1 MFCLFT
7 EELNLHNTNSE
18 RELKK
23 IVAKKQVKGL
33 ALVHSIYLSWYDFIV
48 KIRMLFHNIGSLH

>member
-1 MFCLFT
+1 MILIVMPLIA

-23 IVAKKQVKGL
+23 MTAKKEVTIEY
-33 ALVHSIYLSWYDFIV
+33 SFWF
-48 KIRMLFHNIGSLH
+48 